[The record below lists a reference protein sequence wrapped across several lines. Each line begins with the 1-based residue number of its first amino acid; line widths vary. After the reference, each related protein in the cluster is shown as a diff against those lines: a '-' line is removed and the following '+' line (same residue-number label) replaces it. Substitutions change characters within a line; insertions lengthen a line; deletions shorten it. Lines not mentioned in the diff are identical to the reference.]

1 MNIYDERF
9 NLLIAGIGTF
19 LTWLFGA
26 WDIALMVLVCFM
38 VLDYLTGLIKAYL
51 TKKLSSNVGLHGIAR
66 KSVILIVL
74 IMSVMLDRILN
85 SGTWVFRTLV
95 CYFYIANEG
104 LSILENC
111 SVIGLPIP
119 QKIQEALEQLK
130 NRENESE
137 VNNYE

>member
-9 NLLIAGIGTF
+9 NLLTAGVGTF

-51 TKKLSSNVGLHGIAR
+51 TKKLSSNIGLHGIAR

-119 QKIQEALEQLK
+119 NRIQEALEQLK
-130 NRENESE
+130 SRENESE
-137 VNNYE
+137 VE

>member
-1 MNIYDERF
+1 MNLYDERF
-9 NLLIAGIGTF
+9 NLLIAGLGTF

-119 QKIQEALEQLK
+119 NKIQESLEQLK

-137 VNNYE
+137 VEQL

>member
-1 MNIYDERF
+1 MNLYDERF
-9 NLLIAGIGTF
+9 NLLIAGLGTF
-19 LTWLFGA
+19 LTWLLGA

-119 QKIQEALEQLK
+119 NKIQEALEQLK
-130 NRENESE
+130 NKESE
-137 VNNYE
+137 VE

>member
-51 TKKLSSNVGLHGIAR
+51 TKKLSSNIGLHGIAR

-85 SGTWVFRTLV
+85 SGTWVFRSLV

-119 QKIQEALEQLK
+119 NRIQEALEQLK
-130 NRENESE
+130 SRENESE
-137 VNNYE
+137 VE

>member
-1 MNIYDERF
+1 MNLYNERL
-9 NLLIAGIGTF
+9 NLLVASLGTL
-19 LTWLFGA
+19 LTWLFGS

-38 VLDYLTGLIKAYL
+38 VLDYLTGLIKAYI

-104 LSILENC
+104 ISLLENGAAL
-111 SVIGLPIP
+111 GLPIP
-119 QKIQEALEQLK
+119 EKLKDALIQL
-130 NRENESE
+130 REGKKKF
-137 VNNYE
+137 

>member
-1 MNIYDERF
+1 MNLYDERF
-9 NLLIAGIGTF
+9 NLLIAIAGTF

-119 QKIQEALEQLK
+119 NKIQEALEQLK
-130 NRENESE
+130 NKESE
-137 VNNYE
+137 VE

>member
-1 MNIYDERF
+1 MYNERL
-9 NLLIAGIGTF
+9 NLLVASLGTL

-38 VLDYLTGLIKAYL
+38 VLDYLTGLIKAYI

-111 SVIGLPIP
+111 SVIGLPVP
-119 QKIQEALEQLK
+119 SKLQEALDQLK
-130 NRENESE
+130 NKENESE
-137 VNNYE
+137 VE

>member
-19 LTWLFGA
+19 LTWLFGV
-26 WDIALMVLVCFM
+26 WDIALMGLVCFM

-51 TKKLSSNVGLHGIAR
+51 TKKLSSNIGLHGIAR

-137 VNNYE
+137 VR

>member
-1 MNIYDERF
+1 MNLYDERF
-9 NLLIAGIGTF
+9 NLLIAGLGTF

-26 WDIALMVLVCFM
+26 WDIALMVLACFM

-119 QKIQEALEQLK
+119 NKIQEALEQLK
-130 NRENESE
+130 NKESE
-137 VNNYE
+137 VE

>member
-1 MNIYDERF
+1 MNLYDERF
-9 NLLIAGIGTF
+9 NLLIATAGTF

-119 QKIQEALEQLK
+119 NKIQEALEQLK
-130 NRENESE
+130 NKESE
-137 VNNYE
+137 VE

>member
-1 MNIYDERF
+1 MNIYNEKV
-9 NLLIAGIGTF
+9 NILLSILGTLF
-19 LTWLFGA
+19 TWLFGA

-119 QKIQEALEQLK
+119 DRIQEALEQLK

-137 VNNYE
+137 VE

>member
-1 MNIYDERF
+1 MNLYDERF
-9 NLLIAGIGTF
+9 NLLIAGLGTF

-38 VLDYLTGLIKAYL
+38 VLDYITGLIKGYL
-51 TKKLSSNVGLHGIAR
+51 TKKLSSNTGLHGIAR

-119 QKIQEALEQLK
+119 NKIQEALEQLK

-137 VNNYE
+137 IK

>member
-1 MNIYDERF
+1 MYNERL
-9 NLLIAGIGTF
+9 NLLVASLGTL

-38 VLDYLTGLIKAYL
+38 VLDYLTGLIKAYI

-119 QKIQEALEQLK
+119 SKLQEALDQLK
-130 NRENESE
+130 NKENESE
-137 VNNYE
+137 VE

>member
-9 NLLIAGIGTF
+9 NLVIAGLGTF

-51 TKKLSSNVGLHGIAR
+51 TKKLSSNIGLHGIAR

-85 SGTWVFRTLV
+85 SGTWVFRSLV

-119 QKIQEALEQLK
+119 SKIQEALEQLK
-130 NRENESE
+130 SRENESE
-137 VNNYE
+137 VR

>member
-51 TKKLSSNVGLHGIAR
+51 TKKLSSNIGLHGIAR

-137 VNNYE
+137 VR

>member
-1 MNIYDERF
+1 MNLYDERF
-9 NLLIAGIGTF
+9 NLLIAGLGTF
-19 LTWLFGA
+19 LTWIFGA

-119 QKIQEALEQLK
+119 NKIQEALEQLK
-130 NRENESE
+130 NKENESE
-137 VNNYE
+137 VK

>member
-1 MNIYDERF
+1 MNLYDERF
-9 NLLIAGIGTF
+9 NLVIAGLGTF

-119 QKIQEALEQLK
+119 NKIQESLEQLK

-137 VNNYE
+137 VE

>member
-1 MNIYDERF
+1 MNLYDERF

-119 QKIQEALEQLK
+119 DRIQEALEQLK

-137 VNNYE
+137 VE

>member
-51 TKKLSSNVGLHGIAR
+51 TKKLSSNIGLHGIAR

-119 QKIQEALEQLK
+119 DRIQEALEQLK
-130 NRENESE
+130 SRENESE
-137 VNNYE
+137 VE

>member
-130 NRENESE
+130 NMENESE
-137 VNNYE
+137 VR

>member
-1 MNIYDERF
+1 MNLYNERL
-9 NLLIAGIGTF
+9 NLLVASLGTL

-38 VLDYLTGLIKAYL
+38 VLDYLTGLIKAYI

-119 QKIQEALEQLK
+119 NKIQEALEQLK
-130 NRENESE
+130 NKENESE
-137 VNNYE
+137 VK

>member
-1 MNIYDERF
+1 MNLYDERF
-9 NLLIAGIGTF
+9 NLVIAGLGTF

-119 QKIQEALEQLK
+119 NKIQEALEQLK
-130 NRENESE
+130 NKESE
-137 VNNYE
+137 VE

>member
-1 MNIYDERF
+1 MNLYDERF
-9 NLLIAGIGTF
+9 NLAIATVGTF

-119 QKIQEALEQLK
+119 NKIQEALEQLK

-137 VNNYE
+137 VE

>member
-1 MNIYDERF
+1 MNLYDERF
-9 NLLIAGIGTF
+9 NLLIAGLGTF

-119 QKIQEALEQLK
+119 DKIQEALEQLK
-130 NRENESE
+130 NKESE
-137 VNNYE
+137 VK

>member
-1 MNIYDERF
+1 MNIYNEKV
-9 NLLIAGIGTF
+9 NILLSILGTLF
-19 LTWLFGA
+19 TWLFGA

-130 NRENESE
+130 NMENESE
-137 VNNYE
+137 VR

>member
-9 NLLIAGIGTF
+9 NLLTAGVGTF

-51 TKKLSSNVGLHGIAR
+51 TKKLSSNIGLHGIAR

-119 QKIQEALEQLK
+119 SKIQEALEQLK
-130 NRENESE
+130 SRENESE
-137 VNNYE
+137 VE

>member
-51 TKKLSSNVGLHGIAR
+51 TKKLSSNIGLHGIAR

-119 QKIQEALEQLK
+119 DRIQEALEQLK

-137 VNNYE
+137 VR

>member
-51 TKKLSSNVGLHGIAR
+51 TKKLSSNIGLHGIAR

-119 QKIQEALEQLK
+119 SKIQEALEQLK
-130 NRENESE
+130 NKESE
-137 VNNYE
+137 VK

>member
-1 MNIYDERF
+1 MSLYDERF
-9 NLLIAGIGTF
+9 NLVIAGLGTF

-119 QKIQEALEQLK
+119 NKIQEALEQLK

-137 VNNYE
+137 VK

>member
-1 MNIYDERF
+1 MNLYDERF
-9 NLLIAGIGTF
+9 NLLIAGLGTF

-119 QKIQEALEQLK
+119 NKIQEALEQLK
-130 NRENESE
+130 NKENESE
-137 VNNYE
+137 VE

>member
-9 NLLIAGIGTF
+9 NIAIAGIGTL

-51 TKKLSSNVGLHGIAR
+51 TKKLSSNIGLHGIAR

-104 LSILENC
+104 LSVLENC

-119 QKIQEALEQLK
+119 NKIQEALEQLK
-130 NRENESE
+130 NKENESE
-137 VNNYE
+137 VR

>member
-1 MNIYDERF
+1 MNLYDERF
-9 NLLIAGIGTF
+9 NLLIAGLGTF

-119 QKIQEALEQLK
+119 NKIQEALEQLK

-137 VNNYE
+137 VE

>member
-51 TKKLSSNVGLHGIAR
+51 TKKLSSNIGLHGIAR

-119 QKIQEALEQLK
+119 SKIQEALEQLK
-130 NRENESE
+130 SRENESE
-137 VNNYE
+137 VE

>member
-1 MNIYDERF
+1 MNLYDERF
-9 NLLIAGIGTF
+9 NLAIATAGTF

-119 QKIQEALEQLK
+119 NKIQEALEQLK

-137 VNNYE
+137 VK

>member
-1 MNIYDERF
+1 MNIYDEKI
-9 NLLIAGIGTF
+9 NLLIATLGTF

-38 VLDYLTGLIKAYL
+38 ILDYLTGLIKGYL
-51 TKKLSSNVGLHGIAR
+51 TKKLSSNTGLHGIAR

-74 IMSVMLDRILN
+74 IMAVMLDRILN

-119 QKIQEALEQLK
+119 VKIQQALEQLK
-130 NRENESE
+130 NKESE
-137 VNNYE
+137 VK